1 MAGSSPKWGS
11 RHLRL
16 TDRQLPDPGF
26 CREVRHCPQVR
37 RLEGAVVGH
46 LAPGPGVTA
55 LTVAVGRQIHVT
67 GWGSD
72 RTGYH
77 VARVVGYLLGQLHL
91 VANGATPVATPWD
104 FRS

>member
-1 MAGSSPKWGS
+1 MNGWEHSMCSDSGVSCAAINTLDLDELQRILDWS
-11 RHLRL
+11 R
-16 TDRQLPDPGF
+16 
-26 CREVRHCPQVR
+26 
-37 RLEGAVVGH
+37 
-46 LAPGPGVTA
+46 
-55 LTVAVGRQIHVT
+55 RQIHVT